1 MTKILQINITANWG
15 SHGKIAEGIGNVALS
30 HGWESHIAY
39 GRWFNPST
47 SILYHIGNMLDEKV
61 HGLFS
66 RIFDIHGLLSRHA
79 TRKLIHYIKEIN
91 PDIIHLHNIHGYYL
105 NYPILFKYLTDSK
118 KPVVWTL
125 HDCWAFT
132 GHCAHY
138 MYINCEKWKSHCA
151 KCPQKE
157 TYPKSIFFDN
167 SYKNFELKK
176 KYFLMPE
183 NLVLVPVSKW
193 LENDVKQSFLRNHKI
208 MQIYNGIDTNIF
220 SPSKNSNS
228 VYKNY
233 NIPKEQKIILGVASN
248 WFRKGFEDYLEL
260 ANLIEDDFTIILVG
274 LNQKE
279 LEAIPRNIIGL
290 RRTNNLNDLIELYS
304 AATVF
309 FNPTWEDNFP
319 TTILESLACGTPVV
333 TYDTGGSAEAIKPE
347 TGFSIKKGDIYSAW
361 EKITVISN
369 KGKDYYKDKCRRI
382 VVENF
387 NKEDRFNDYFN
398 LYCKMTKK

>member
-1 MTKILQINITANWG
+1 MTKLLQINITANWG

-30 HGWESHIAY
+30 RGWESYIAY

-47 SILYHIGNMLDEKV
+47 SVLYHIGSMLDEKV

-66 RIFDIHGLLSRHA
+66 RIFDIHGLMSRHA
-79 TRKLIHYIKEIN
+79 TRKLINYIKEIN

-118 KPVVWTL
+118 KPIVWTL

-138 MYINCEKWKSHCA
+138 MYINCEKWKRHCA
-151 KCPQKE
+151 ICPQKE

-220 SPSKNSNS
+220 SPSKNSDS

-260 ANLIEDDFTIILVG
+260 ANHIDDNFTIILVG

-279 LEAIPRNIIGL
+279 IETIPSNIIGL
-290 RRTNNLNDLIELYS
+290 RRTNKLQDLIELYS

-333 TYDTGGSAEAIKPE
+333 TYDTGGSSEAIIPE
-347 TGFSIKKGDIYSAW
+347 TGFSIKKGDINSAW
-361 EKITVISN
+361 EKITEISS
-369 KGKDYYKDKCRRI
+369 KGKKFYKDKCRKI

-387 NKEDRFNDYFN
+387 NKEDRFNEYFN
-398 LYCKMTKK
+398 LYEKIIKK